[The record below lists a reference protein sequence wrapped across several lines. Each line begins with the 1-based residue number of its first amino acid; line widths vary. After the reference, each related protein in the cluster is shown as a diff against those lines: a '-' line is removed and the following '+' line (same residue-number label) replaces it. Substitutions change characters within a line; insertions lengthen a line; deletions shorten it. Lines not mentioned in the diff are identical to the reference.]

1 MIITRTTYTVQWDI
15 ATGEH
20 RKYSESPCHMV
31 VTQCRAR
38 RRYLIAGAYVA
49 GPTLRSVF
57 RGKPGGWQHARN
69 WTRCSLQVDR
79 FLSVAYRQLRE
90 QDLASD
96 CAMQMASLSTADGD
110 IVQPTESVEDLL
122 VAFVT
127 GKRWAYP
134 EAEG

>member
-1 MIITRTTYTVQWDI
+1 
-15 ATGEH
+15 
-20 RKYSESPCHMV
+20 
-31 VTQCRAR
+31 
-38 RRYLIAGAYVA
+38 
-49 GPTLRSVF
+49 
-57 RGKPGGWQHARN
+57 
-69 WTRCSLQVDR
+69 
-79 FLSVAYRQLRE
+79 VAYRQLRE